1 MANDIHYSF
10 NATDIKGLI
19 DKGAAYI
26 VASSHLEETLCDGR
40 KIISIVVTGEGYTK
54 TYSLVGRVSDC
65 PCPPCNPGV
74 ASQYK

>member
-10 NATDIKGLI
+10 KAADIKALI
-19 DKGAAYI
+19 DKGAVHI
-26 VASSHLEETLCDGR
+26 VASSHLEEILCGDR
-40 KIISIVVTGEGYTK
+40 KVISIVVTGEGYTK
-54 TYSLVGRVSDC
+54 TYSLVGKVSGC

>member
-10 NATDIKGLI
+10 KAADIKSLI
-19 DKGAAYI
+19 DKGAVYI
-26 VASSHLEETLCDGR
+26 VASSRLEEILCGD
-40 KIISIVVTGEGYTK
+40 KKVITIVVTGEGYTK
-54 TYSLVGRVSDC
+54 TYSLVGKVSGC